1 LPLSVTD
8 RWRARVAR
16 AAQMGIISS
25 IDRQATT
32 GGLHFMSDPDPA
44 RVLLVAHRT
53 AATTGLYDAVRER
66 ARRGPATFH
75 LVVPANPH
83 GLHKVVDPQEGDAGE
98 GERTLA
104 HALPLLS
111 EAAGA
116 PVTGHVG
123 DPEPLMAIQD
133 AINRAGYDEIV
144 ISTLP
149 RRVSRWLRLDLVS
162 KARGLGL
169 PITHVEA
176 QEEQQVATG

>member
-1 LPLSVTD
+1 
-8 RWRARVAR
+8 
-16 AAQMGIISS
+16 
-25 IDRQATT
+25 
-32 GGLHFMSDPDPA
+32 MSDPDPA

-53 AATTGLYDAVRER
+53 AATEALCDAVRAR
-66 ARRGPATFH
+66 AARGPARFH

-83 GLHKVVDPQEGDAGE
+83 GLHKVVDPQEGDEGE
-98 GERTLA
+98 GEATLA

-123 DPEPLMAIQD
+123 DAEPLMAVED
-133 AINRAGYDEIV
+133 AVHRAGYDEIV

-149 RRVSRWLRLDLVS
+149 RRVSRWLHLDLVS

-169 PITHVEA
+169 PVTHVEA
-176 QEEQQVATG
+176 VEQTSAAAS